1 MSEVYRFTVKE
12 MPMEDRPREKLKAF
26 GASVLSS
33 AELLAIVLRTG
44 NREET
49 AVTLAQRILNNFG
62 GLRELQACS
71 VEELSSVKG
80 IGLAKAA
87 QIIASLE
94 LANRLAKSRTAT
106 RPIIHTPEDAA
117 KLLMTEMRWLQKEHF
132 RILLLNTK
140 HHVLSIPTISIGSLS
155 ASIVHPREV
164 FREAIRSSAAA
175 IILAH
180 NHPSGDPSPSDE
192 DIKITKRLT
201 EIGKLMDITVL
212 DHIIIGDGRYLSM
225 KDKGIL

>member
-1 MSEVYRFTVKE
+1 MSEIYRLTVKK
-12 MPMEDRPREKLKAF
+12 MPMEDRPREKLQLL
-26 GASVLSS
+26 GPSVLSS

-49 AVTLAQRILNNFG
+49 AVALAQRMLNDFG
-62 GLRELQACS
+62 GLRELQASS
-71 VEELSSVKG
+71 VGELSSVKG

-94 LANRLAKSRTAT
+94 LANRLVVTRSANRT
-106 RPIIHTPEDAA
+106 IIQTPEDAA

-132 RILLLNTK
+132 RMLLLNTK
-140 HHVLSIPTISIGSLS
+140 HHVLAIPTISIGSLN

-180 NHPSGDPSPSDE
+180 NHPSGDPTPSAE
-192 DIKITKRLT
+192 DTQLTRRLV